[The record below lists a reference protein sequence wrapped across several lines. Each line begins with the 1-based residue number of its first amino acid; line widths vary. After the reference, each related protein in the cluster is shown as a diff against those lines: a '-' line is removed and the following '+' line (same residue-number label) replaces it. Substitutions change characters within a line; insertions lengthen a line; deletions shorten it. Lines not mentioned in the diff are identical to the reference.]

1 MTASEVLRKAQI
13 LAIQERFQVDAHW
26 IILAVADSGR
36 ALHALQVE
44 CGCAITTWFEQTQ
57 RSPQDI
63 RELLDRAIAA
73 AEARG
78 E

>member
-1 MTASEVLRKAQI
+1 MKPSEVLRKAQI
-13 LAIQERFQVDAHW
+13 LAMQERFQVDAHW
-26 IILAVADSGR
+26 ILAVADSCR

-63 RELLDRAIAA
+63 RDLFDRAIAA

>member
-1 MTASEVLRKAQI
+1 MKPSEVLRKAQI
-13 LAIQERFQVDAHW
+13 LAMQERFQVDAHW
-26 IILAVADSGR
+26 IIRTVAVSSL
-36 ALHALQVE
+36 ALHALHVE

-63 RELLDRAIAA
+63 RDLFDRAISA